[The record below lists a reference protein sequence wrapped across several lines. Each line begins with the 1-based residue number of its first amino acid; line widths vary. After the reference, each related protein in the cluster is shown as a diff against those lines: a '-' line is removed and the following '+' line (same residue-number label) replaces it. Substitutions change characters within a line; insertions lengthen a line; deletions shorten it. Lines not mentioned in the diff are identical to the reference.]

1 MGLFGNQD
9 QAQNSLIAN
18 LEINKVDKE
27 GGIYIPP
34 TEDPK
39 IAGVIWNDS
48 GVPKISTGS

>member
-1 MGLFGNQD
+1 MSLYGNQD

-18 LEINKVDKE
+18 LKKNKVDTD

-39 IAGVIWNDS
+39 IDGVIWNDK
-48 GVPKISTGS
+48 GTLKISTGS